1 MYNYNN
7 ILTKSE
13 LLIIL
18 KIKLKQLLYVKE
30 FWIILLTINKSIAM
44 ALKMFEKYSY
54 LITVSD

>member
-30 FWIILLTINKSIAM
+30 FRIILLTINKSIAM

>member
-18 KIKLKQLLYVKE
+18 KIKLKQLLYLKE
-30 FWIILLTINKSIAM
+30 FRIILLTINKSIAM
-44 ALKMFEKYSY
+44 ALKMFKKYSY